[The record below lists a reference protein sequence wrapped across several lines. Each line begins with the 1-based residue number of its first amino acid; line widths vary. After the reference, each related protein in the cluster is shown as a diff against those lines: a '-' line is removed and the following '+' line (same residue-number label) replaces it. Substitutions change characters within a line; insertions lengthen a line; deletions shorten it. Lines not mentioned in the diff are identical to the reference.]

1 MRSVMKRKAE
11 FIKKTALTVI
21 FLAVIM
27 SSFAFGVTENYTT
40 ENDPLVSLSYING
53 VLTPAFEKYVDE
65 KVKNV
70 SVDEIAASLMNNESF
85 KEYIASVIAA
95 QTHGGVSGSS
105 ASEEFMTVE
114 LAAGK
119 KITANGKC
127 EIIVRKGQ
135 AAAFC
140 TSDGAVKD
148 LSANKILSNGDG
160 VTLGNFIEI
169 SFSGD
174 AGILSLYTPTEIL
187 IRGEFIVGE

>member
-1 MRSVMKRKAE
+1 MKSKAE
-11 FIKKTALTVI
+11 FIKKILLSAVC
-21 FLAVIM
+21 LAILM
-27 SSFAFGVTENYTT
+27 STFAFGVTEDYTT

-65 KVKNV
+65 KVKSV
-70 SVDEIAASLMNNESF
+70 SVDEIASSLMNNEAF
-85 KEYIASVIAA
+85 KEYIASIIAS

-135 AAAFC
+135 ASAFC
-140 TSDGAVKD
+140 TTDGAVKD
-148 LSANKILSNGDG
+148 LSAGKVLSNGDG

-169 SFSGD
+169 SYSGD
-174 AGILSLYTPTEIL
+174 AGIISLHTATEIL
-187 IRGEFIVGE
+187 IRGDFIVGE